1 MKKRIIAFV
10 ATIGMA
16 LALIVA
22 PAQAAKEI
30 RIGFIAPMTGIFAQ
44 IGKDMTNGFKMYLEQ
59 NKGMMGPVKVK
70 FIHEDSTGKPSV
82 NRQKAIK
89 LIKRDMVHFF
99 VGGLLASTGYALGA
113 VADRYKTL
121 YISPVPAGDDMT
133 QRRAPKYFVR
143 SGFTSSQ
150 GAHPLADY
158 AYDKGYRRIVAV
170 GQDYAFGYEYIGGF
184 QRQFEKRGG
193 KIIKKIWV
201 KLGTKDFGP
210 YLPQISKT
218 ADAVVVLA
226 VGPSSLAFPKQY
238 RAAGFKLPLLGGI
251 TAADE
256 FTLPSMGDEAIGYV
270 TAGQYS
276 AALNTDKNNAFVKE
290 YQSRYGKMAS
300 YYSETTYTTA
310 MWIHKTLEKIKW
322 NPDDTKGFIRE
333 FKNVRITDAPR
344 GPLYIG
350 SHGNVVQNI
359 YIREVV
365 RVPGDRLGLGVKT
378 NSLWNKVIKTYPA
391 VSQFYKFSPEEF
403 LKQPVYSKSFPGC
416 KFCE

>member
-1 MKKRIIAFV
+1 MKQKILSILAVLAF
-10 ATIGMA
+10 AMAA
-16 LALIVA
+16 LAG

-44 IGKDMTNGFKMYLEQ
+44 IGKDMTNGFKMYLAQ
-59 NKGMMGPVKVK
+59 KKNMMGPVKVK

-89 LIKRDMVHFF
+89 LIRRDKVHFF

-113 VADRYKTL
+113 VADRFKTL

-133 QRRAPKYFVR
+133 QRKAPKYFIR

-158 AYDKGYRRIVAV
+158 AYDQGYRRIVAI
-170 GQDYAFGYEYIGGF
+170 GQDYAFGYETIGGF

-210 YLPQISKT
+210 YLPQISKD
-218 ADAVVVLA
+218 ADAVMALV

-238 RAAGFKLPLLGGI
+238 KAAGFKLPLLGGI
-251 TAADE
+251 TCADE
-256 FTLPSMGDEAIGYV
+256 FILPSMGEEAIGYI

-276 AALNTDKNNAFVKE
+276 AALTTEKNKAFVKE

-310 MWIHKTLEKIKW
+310 LWVHKALEKNNW
-322 NPDDTKGFIRE
+322 NPDDMAGFMRE
-333 FKNVRITDAPR
+333 FRKIRVNAVR

-359 YIREVV
+359 YIRKVV
-365 RVPGDRLGLGVKT
+365 RVPGDRLGLGVKP
-378 NSLWNKVIKTYPA
+378 NSLWNKVIRTYPA
-391 VSQFYKFSPEEF
+391 VSQFYKFSPDEF
-403 LKQPVYSKSFPGC
+403 LKQPVYSKNFPGC
-416 KFCE
+416 KYCK

>member
-1 MKKRIIAFV
+1 MKQKILSILAVLAFAM
-10 ATIGMA
+10 AT
-16 LALIVA
+16 LAG

-44 IGKDMTNGFKMYLEQ
+44 IGKDMTNGFKMYLAQ
-59 NKGMMGPVKVK
+59 NKNMMGPVKVK

-89 LIKRDMVHFF
+89 LIRRDKVHFF

-113 VADRYKTL
+113 VADRFKTL
-121 YISPVPAGDDMT
+121 YISPIPAGDDMT
-133 QRRAPKYFVR
+133 QRKAPKYFIR

-158 AYDKGYRRIVAV
+158 AYDQGYRRIVAI
-170 GQDYAFGYEYIGGF
+170 GQDYAFGYETIGGF

-193 KIIKKIWV
+193 KIIKKIWA

-210 YLPQISKT
+210 YLPQISKD
-218 ADAVVVLA
+218 ADAVMALV

-238 RAAGFKLPLLGGI
+238 KAAGFKLPLLGGI
-251 TAADE
+251 TCADE
-256 FTLPSMGDEAIGYV
+256 FILPSMGDEALGYI

-276 AALNTDKNNAFVKE
+276 AALTTEKNKAFVKE

-310 MWIHKTLEKIKW
+310 LWIHKTLEKINW
-322 NPDDTKGFIRE
+322 NPDDMAGFMRE
-333 FKNVRITDAPR
+333 FRKIRINAVR

-359 YIREVV
+359 YIRKVV
-365 RVPGDRLGLGVKT
+365 RVPGDRLGLGVKS
-378 NSLWNKVIKTYPA
+378 NSLWNKVIRTYPA
-391 VSQFYKFSPEEF
+391 VSQFYKFSPGEF
-403 LKQPVYSKSFPGC
+403 LKQPVYSKNFPGC
-416 KFCE
+416 KYCK